1 MTSKPAD
8 LRRATPDDQMVL
20 ICPFCQHKN
29 SLLALRIM
37 RGGSVACDGCGSRIE
52 MKFFYSKPAVRIV
65 SKVEGRNEQGDT
77 ESAEVRIV
85 QRPDGMWFFLSDDEV
100 QILETLDHDSDRAVA
115 VIVGAM
121 IENRL
126 ERGLKVRMPTAD
138 KDALNK
144 VFQFSG
150 PLGSFSAKI
159 DVAYLNGLLTKDA
172 YEDMVRFKDIRNK
185 FAHKLDIRT
194 FDSDSVRDS
203 AKNFKL
209 IEEYV
214 AEAQPDTEGRIKAL
228 ALDVGSKPAVF
239 ASSVIKRKKVPR
251 DRYLMTAQLFTVKL
265 ATVDLKNYPLPFI

>member
-52 MKFFYSKPAVRIV
+52 MKFFYSKPAVRMV

-126 ERGLKVRMPTAD
+126 ERGLKVRMPTTD

-239 ASSVIKRKKVPR
+239 ASNVTKRKKVPR

>member
-1 MTSKPAD
+1 
-8 LRRATPDDQMVL
+8 MVL

-29 SLLALRIM
+29 PLLALWII

-52 MKFFYSKPAVRIV
+52 MKFFYSKPAVRMV
-65 SKVEGRNEQGDT
+65 GKVEGCNEQGDT
-77 ESAEVRIV
+77 ESAEVHVV
-85 QRPDGMWFFLSDDEV
+85 QRPDGLWFFLNDDEA

-126 ERGLKVRMPTAD
+126 ERGLKARMRIID

-159 DVAYLNGLLTKDA
+159 DVAYLNGLLSKDA
-172 YEDMVRFKDIRNK
+172 YEDLARFKDIRNK

-214 AEAQPDTEGRIKAL
+214 AEAQPDTEGKVRAL
-228 ALDVGSKPAVF
+228 ALDVGAKPAVF
-239 ASSVIKRKKVPR
+239 ANNVSMRKRVPR

-265 ATVDLKNYPLPFI
+265 ATVDLKNYPMPFI